1 MPIRLNNLHAHQSLA
16 AELYQ
21 GKKKYKTKIT
31 QKLEAWIHTKR
42 CRSFRSQ
49 WKYACVHNGRNKDW
63 IWTILM
69 SIILQTVARAL
80 LKIALELEIV
90 RICWLRQSY
99 QRVSYHSVI
108 KSGGRD
114 GWWKDCLSFPSY
126 ESVNLKVDNVKI
138 VLMTWIL
145 GFKKC
150 VQCYTYIPLWLIIYF
165 SNGKFVVITLFLL
178 DLP

>member
-1 MPIRLNNLHAHQSLA
+1 MSITQRLTIARLRSGGRPRSANVLMPIRLNNLHAHQSLA

-31 QKLEAWIHTKR
+31 QKLEAWIHTKG

-114 GWWKDCLSFPSY
+114 GWWKDCRSSSLLILPI
-126 ESVNLKVDNVKI
+126 L
-138 VLMTWIL
+138 WI
-145 GFKKC
+145 
-150 VQCYTYIPLWLIIYF
+150 
-165 SNGKFVVITLFLL
+165 S
-178 DLP
+178 